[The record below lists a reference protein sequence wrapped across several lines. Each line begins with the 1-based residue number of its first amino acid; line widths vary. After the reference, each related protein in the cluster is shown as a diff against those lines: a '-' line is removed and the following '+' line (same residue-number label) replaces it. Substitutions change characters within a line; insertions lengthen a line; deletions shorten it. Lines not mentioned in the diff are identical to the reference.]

1 MITVISIRYAEPLE
15 LGWRSSEVER
25 VVESFQS

>member
-1 MITVISIRYAEPLE
+1 MITVIYIRYAKQLE

-25 VVESFQS
+25 AVESFQI